1 MQPNYCSDDTLHR
14 SPDQLLV
21 VVQSLPGHILDE
33 GGVLQLQLPRDGQQ
47 ERRRVQDVH
56 LHLRLLLSCVMLVLT
71 LWRHLG
77 MTEIMFEGV
86 SCLENSTAVLLNN
99 VDMPPPT
106 DFLSLSPSILF
117 KPKSS
122 TNQKSYY
129 DLLPSSGKKAHCN
142 QMKPIT

>member
-56 LHLRLLLSCVMLVLT
+56 LHLGLLVSCVVLVLT

-86 SCLENSTAVLLNN
+86 SCLENSIAVLLNN
-99 VDMPPPT
+99 VDMPPPPPPT
-106 DFLSLSPSILF
+106 ITPHYLPQSYSNQNPPPIKSPIMI
-117 KPKSS
+117 
-122 TNQKSYY
+122 YY
-129 DLLPSSGKKAHCN
+129 HLVARKHIAIK
-142 QMKPIT
+142 